1 MNPRAL
7 LSAAAVAALAFG
19 LAAPSVQAAPA
30 TASPHAAAPA
40 ATPDIQVGPANVRGM
55 MKQSLKDAKSLNLHR
70 AFGVPKS
77 WKVTRVAIA
86 ESDSTPKS
94 AAGATTPTDYQTW
107 NIGIAVVFDSGGDQP
122 VMLSIA
128 YVWKAG
134 TLVKRTFVDQP
145 ILEDL
150 WKGHPTQHN
159 LSWAMTRAQ
168 DYMADN
174 PDTFSQV
181 VPLNAASARDPL
193 TPRLDRQWKWIF
205 GVAADTSVGYLIV
218 NDVTGEVT
226 YLTM

>member
-1 MNPRAL
+1 MKFHAVVTT
-7 LSAAAVAALAFG
+7 AAVAALAFG
-19 LAAPSVQAAPA
+19 VAAPSVHADSLTVRAQPV
-30 TASPHAAAPA
+30 AAAP
-40 ATPDIQVGPANVRGM
+40 PDISVGPANVRGM
-55 MKQSLKDAKSLNLHR
+55 MKQSLKDAKSVNLQR
-70 AFGVPKS
+70 AFGVPKT

-86 ESDSTPKS
+86 EADSNPPS
-94 AAGATTPTDYQTW
+94 PNGATTPTDFTTW
-107 NIGIAVVFDSGGDQP
+107 KVGISVVFDSGGDQP

-128 YVWKAG
+128 YVWDSG
-134 TLVKRTFVDQP
+134 TLKKRTFVRQP

-150 WKGHPTQHN
+150 WKGQTTQKN
-159 LSWAMTRAQ
+159 LSWAMAKAQ
-168 DYMADN
+168 KYMADN

-181 VPLNAASARDPL
+181 APLRNASVRDPL